1 MAETDKQANLRKLPS
16 VDSLLKTQDA
26 DELIAEYGRPLT
38 VDAIRDVLLTLRHK
52 VTSEQGTV
60 PLPALIMQDV
70 LLQLQDWTHPTLEP
84 VINASGVVLHT
95 NLGRSPLSAETLSAM
110 HKVSQGYSTLEY
122 DLEKGGRGSRYLHT
136 EDLLTRITGA
146 EAGLVVNNNAA
157 ALLLILSALSRRRRT
172 LISRTQLIEIGGGFR
187 IPDVMAQSGAIL
199 EEIGTTNRVHIDD
212 YVRAIESYPVKLVMR
227 VHRSNFKL
235 MGFTAEPTLE
245 EIVEVSHAAGLPVVD
260 DLGSGCFVDTADYGL
275 AHEMTVMESLAAGAD
290 LVCFSGDK
298 LLGGPQAGIIV
309 GRKVLVE
316 KLRKH
321 PVARAVR
328 ADKTAL
334 SGLSATLMHYLKDE
348 IERKIPIWQMISM
361 RLATI
366 EARAEQWARMLR
378 KASTIPGESAIGG
391 GSLPGERLPTRL
403 VSVSVSRPDQFLK
416 RLRRSHPPI
425 IARVENDRVLFDPR
439 TVLPHQEGA
448 LLVELQNVLA
458 RWE

>member
-1 MAETDKQANLRKLPS
+1 MTDANKQVNLRKLPS
-16 VDSLLKTQDA
+16 VDSLLKMQDA
-26 DELIAEYGRPLT
+26 GNLIAEYGRPLT
-38 VDAIRDVLLTLRHK
+38 TDAIRAVLLALRKK
-52 VTSEQGTV
+52 VVSEQGTV
-60 PLPALIMQDV
+60 PLPELIMQDV
-70 LLQLQDWTHPTLEP
+70 LLQLQYWTRPTLEP
-84 VINASGVVLHT
+84 VINATGVILHT
-95 NLGRSPLSAETLSAM
+95 NLGRAPLSAETLNAM

-122 DLEKGGRGSRYLHT
+122 NLKSGGRGSRYLHT
-136 EDLLTRITGA
+136 ENLLTRITGA
-146 EAGLVVNNNAA
+146 EAGLVVNNNAS
-157 ALLLILSALSRRRRT
+157 ALLLILSALSKRRRT

-187 IPDVMAQSGAIL
+187 IPDVMEQSGAIL
-199 EEIGTTNRVHIDD
+199 EEIGTTNRVHLED
-212 YVRAIESYPVKLVMR
+212 YTRALESYPIKLVMR
-227 VHRSNFKL
+227 VHRSNFRL
-235 MGFTAEPTLE
+235 MGFTAEPSLE
-245 EIVEVSHAAGLPVVD
+245 EIAKVSHDAGLPVVD

-275 AHEMTVMESLAAGAD
+275 AHEMTVMESLAAGSD

-328 ADKTAL
+328 ADKMVL
-334 SGLSATLMHYLKDE
+334 SGLSATLIHYLKDE
-348 IERKIPIWQMISM
+348 FEKKIPIWQMISM

-366 EARAEQWARMLR
+366 ESRAEQWARML
-378 KASTIPGESAIGG
+378 KGASTVVGESAIGG

-403 VSVSVSRPDQFLK
+403 VSIAVNRPDQFLK

-425 IARVENDRVLFDPR
+425 IARVEDDKVLFDPR